1 MLLHPKPQFPRLKL
15 QKACRRLLLRRW
27 LQNVGLQRLK
37 LQSPQALKVQRR
49 SRGWNIWMYRKTKT
63 CLMLATWMAWKP
75 YRLHQLRF
83 LILSLKLTFG
93 CMWEKQHVD
102 FHDQYPGFL
111 KKSNIWYR
119 HHASPNRRG
128 LWSDFV
134 ELQRTS
140 NAGMKRPNISFVQ
153 TIDNKCHRSFHRVF
167 DASGNLRSLRTIISH
182 KKLPMPGNRQLVQ
195 TAGTKRMQ
203 SSRRFWKL
211 GNPGAG
217 PWAIP
222 FEAMWFNHGSYMVH
236 INHTRYTEKMIKM
249 RLKIDVSKSRVDRT
263 RDSKRY
269 GPILI
274 YLCIRSLGS
283 RRVRLHCSTYFF
295 NAQWL
300 NLALRLAH
308 KGANACLKRP

>member
-1 MLLHPKPQFPRLKL
+1 
-15 QKACRRLLLRRW
+15 
-27 LQNVGLQRLK
+27 
-37 LQSPQALKVQRR
+37 
-49 SRGWNIWMYRKTKT
+49 
-63 CLMLATWMAWKP
+63 
-75 YRLHQLRF
+75 
-83 LILSLKLTFG
+83 
-93 CMWEKQHVD
+93 
-102 FHDQYPGFL
+102 
-111 KKSNIWYR
+111 
-119 HHASPNRRG
+119 
-128 LWSDFV
+128 
-134 ELQRTS
+134 
-140 NAGMKRPNISFVQ
+140 MKRPNMSFVQ

-295 NAQWL
+295 NEYSQWL

-308 KGANACLKRP
+308 KGANACLTRPWIRSYSGSNCRTQDPIGGILRAPRLPWLTRGHPVFCADRPRTCWRGRTRRSCGCVLVRGHRCWLGGKGDGYWIGCSKVFSSLVIKSV